1 MKTKII
7 APKLLPYQYWH
18 LLNFAQKSQ
27 TKMPRG
33 RKFKNAVKVIKPSF
47 CVVKN
52 ASRFRSKPFNKSV
65 FRITYFD
72 EISDFLDDV
81 EVQDGS
87 VK

>member
-33 RKFKNAVKVIKPSF
+33 RKFKNAVKVIKPRF
-47 CVVKN
+47 FVVKN
-52 ASRFRSKPFNKSV
+52 AARFRSKPFNNRV
-65 FRITYFD
+65 LRMPFID
-72 EISDFLDDV
+72 EVSDLLDDI

-87 VK
+87 N